1 MKENLFLSLY
11 LFFIFMVVTIVSVL
25 MPKLS
30 RKEIVFGVRVP
41 ESKIN
46 MQEIRDI
53 KKRYVVNNL
62 LIEIPAAVLF
72 TFLNYIFFS
81 VGMIL
86 FTVFAF
92 IFINYFVYLISNRQ
106 MKALKNQQNWFNG
119 KKQSVVVDTD
129 FSRER
134 INTLVSPWFFIIP
147 VIIVVINIALGYSNY
162 SGLPS
167 RVATHWDF
175 SGNITGYQNKS
186 LFLIWEMPI
195 TQIFIT
201 AVFFI
206 CYKSIGWSKQQLSPP
221 NPKSS
226 ARKNR
231 VFRRVWSIYMTVF
244 CIFMNSIF
252 TMANFMIFSIFNIN
266 PKIFGFII
274 IAFIVI
280 VFSSIIVI
288 SLKLGQGGANIKLPG
303 EKIAD
308 STLQTDKDD
317 DSNWRFGNTIYYN
330 PDDPSL
336 FIEKRFGIG
345 WTINAGRPAGM
356 AIYIGLVVFIVVVI
370 FICIIRD

>member
-1 MKENLFLSLY
+1 M
-11 LFFIFMVVTIVSVL
+11 IIGIL
-25 MPKLS
+25 MPKLT

-41 ESKIN
+41 EDKTN
-46 MQEIRDI
+46 LQEITTI
-53 KKRYVVNNL
+53 KRKYIINNL
-62 LIEIPAAVLF
+62 LIEIPVTVLF
-72 TFLNYIFFS
+72 TFLNYRFFG

-86 FTVFAF
+86 FTSFAF
-92 IFINYFVYLISNRQ
+92 IFINFLIYMLSNKH
-106 MKALKNQQNWFNG
+106 MKDLKKQQNWFNG
-119 KKQSVVVDTD
+119 KKKSVIVDTD

-134 INTLVSPWFFIIP
+134 MNTLVSHWFFIIP

-244 CIFMNSIF
+244 CIFMNIIF

-356 AIYIGLVVFIVVVI
+356 AIYIGLIVFIAI
-370 FICIIRD
+370 IIIICV